1 MSDSHDD
8 FKVINDDLLKLSIY
22 GTQWLITFNALK
34 TEYIIV
40 SKRKTRAMHPDLFLN
55 DTKLTE
61 VNNHK
66 HLGLTISNNMSW
78 SSHINEI
85 LAKAEKR
92 LSLMR
97 RSKHILPRSCLDK
110 LYKSMILALLD
121 YCDVIYDSCTMY
133 ESEQLDKLQRKASLL
148 CTGAF
153 RITSNEKLLKELGW
167 PKLKNRR
174 TSHRLVLFYKILND
188 LIPQYL
194 KQLCNL
200 IPHNTNNYQLR
211 RNNSFLVPF
220 IHRESFYKSY
230 FPKTIRDWN
239 KLPNDLKQSQSL
251 NIFKSLYEPLVQ
263 NKLYSYGH
271 DLSKVNHYRIRLG
284 LSHLNSHL
292 HRYNLV
298 DSPSCS
304 NPDCGGTTESEE
316 HYFLI
321 CPKFNNERQLLLENI
336 SNKLFPNVKH
346 NTFITLMPK
355 YVCKVLLRRLHIR
368 IV

>member
-1 MSDSHDD
+1 MNGISSSLRNLQTGVPQGSILGPLLFLIYINDIINDLQCNVNLFADDTSIQKCLDSHDD

-40 SKRKTRAMHPDLFLN
+40 SKRKTRAMHPDLLLN
-55 DTKLTE
+55 NTKLTK

-66 HLGLTISNNMSW
+66 HLGLMISNNMSW

-92 LSLMR
+92 LSMMR
-97 RSKHILPRSCLDK
+97 RSKYFLPRSCLDK
-110 LYKSMILALLD
+110 LYKSMILPLLD
-121 YCDVIYDSCTMY
+121 YCDVIYDSFTMY
-133 ESEQLDKLQRKASLL
+133 ENEQLDKLQRKASLL

-174 TSHRLVLFYKILND
+174 ASHRLVLFYKILND
-188 LIPQYL
+188 LTPQYL

-211 RNNSFLVPF
+211 RNNSFLIPF
-220 IHRESFYKSY
+220 IHRESFSKSY

-239 KLPNDLKQSQSL
+239 KLPNDVKQSQSL
-251 NIFKSLYEPLVQ
+251 NIFKTRIRSLYEPLVQ
-263 NKLYSYGH
+263 NKLYSYCHG
-271 DLSKVNHYRIRLG
+271 LSKVNHCRIR
-284 LSHLNSHL
+284 
-292 HRYNLV
+292 
-298 DSPSCS
+298 
-304 NPDCGGTTESEE
+304 
-316 HYFLI
+316 
-321 CPKFNNERQLLLENI
+321 
-336 SNKLFPNVKH
+336 
-346 NTFITLMPK
+346 
-355 YVCKVLLRRLHIR
+355 
-368 IV
+368 